1 MMSGTLA
8 IGPAV
13 FAGGVLGAAASI
25 EALAAGPAVMIGNIA
40 LTGFEVPD
48 AMPWGTEQQLV
59 DHRMPGG
66 GRIVDAMGP
75 LEAIYGWRGAFTG
88 PTASYR
94 AHLLDAMAGAGAAVP
109 LIWGEDSRLV
119 VIRSFRCQTTR
130 GGWWLPYTITCIGI
144 PQPGAAAQQP
154 TLLGQT
160 NADLTN
166 AAAVPGQINPNDPVL
181 AQAGP
186 RRDRA
191 GGAAGFRRPVAGTAA
206 ANSAAPPSRPA
217 RCRSGTPASTRRR
230 TVGALAAPAQRP
242 CYRPPAR
249 RGAGARVQS
258 AVTGTGQL
266 AGLSSMNAS
275 LGRGSANLT
284 AVA

>member
-1 MMSGTLA
+1 MSGALA
-8 IGPAV
+8 IG
-13 FAGGVLGAAASI
+13 FGAASAI
-25 EALAAGPAVMIGNIA
+25 EGLLSGPAVLIGNIA

-59 DHRMPGG
+59 DHKMPGG

-75 LEAIYGWRGAFTG
+75 LEALYRWKGAFTG

-94 AHLLDAMAGAGAAVP
+94 AHQMDAMAAAGAAVP

-130 GGWWLPYTITCIGI
+130 GGWWLPYDIECIGI

-160 NADLTN
+160 NSDLTN

-181 AQAGP
+181 AQAGTSVSTAQASLP
-186 RRDRA
+186 A
-191 GGAAGFRRPVAGTAA
+191 SGNLAPGSAAATTAA
-206 ANSAAPPSRPA
+206 SSITQSQTRLESMELDTNGTVGTLTAPNNSALLAP
-217 RCRSGTPASTRRR
+217 SGASNAASTVQ
-230 TVGALAAPAQRP
+230 TAAT
-242 CYRPPAR
+242 
-249 RGAGARVQS
+249 S
-258 AVTGTGQL
+258 TGQL

-275 LGRGSANLT
+275 LGRASANLT